1 MCFISSNNKRG
12 AHVNQNKKPLKK
24 TVSLHPG
31 QEKDPLPKAETVS
44 YVCMQRIKRLYVCWK
59 QFEYVFMIFFRS
71 KMALNQRKLRV
82 RLVALASCVGECC
95 LTYGIEY
102 IHNNE
107 QQ

>member
-44 YVCMQRIKRLYVCWK
+44 YICMCATHQTPL
-59 QFEYVFMIFFRS
+59 
-71 KMALNQRKLRV
+71 
-82 RLVALASCVGECC
+82 C
-95 LTYGIEY
+95 LLEAI
-102 IHNNE
+102 
-107 QQ
+107 